1 MKSKY
6 FLHVISLLALF
17 ISFLPVSHA
26 NALAA
31 AAPPPV
37 DMFQLPWD
45 LGKAWVA
52 IDGIDNGTKRPAS
65 SSHNYKLG
73 GAIDFAPHNNMVTG
87 ENTSNFWVT
96 AAAAGTVIQT
106 ATCYVTIAH
115 DNGWITQYQFLGNI
129 QVKLGDVV
137 ARNQRLGII
146 ADGVKYKYCPG
157 FQEINVPHVHFILRP
172 SIIGATF
179 AGWEVKYNSLF
190 NRTTFTKGL
199 ITVGLFQPLLN
210 VLDSPVTPTPTA
222 TQTGTTTPGTETPS
236 PTPSPTASATPTP
249 TLSGPYV
256 STVVNTQSINVNETA
271 LATVSL
277 NNVPA
282 EGYTSSEFTCTY
294 NASLVEVSNI
304 LVTNLFGADAAVA
317 INGPN
322 TQSGNFIVAIAG
334 SHGNKANSGA
344 AFTFNAKGLQPG
356 QTTLECK
363 ARVSTGNNVL
373 TAIGFVSTSLTV
385 LGGTPSPTF
394 TPTPVGSPTPTTTPA
409 SSTPTVT
416 PSPAPNTNT
425 PTPTPSGPT
434 STPTPSSTPGGP
446 PVTVTPTA
454 TVSDWLTFT
463 NAKYGFQ
470 FQYPKD
476 GQIADGTT
484 DNFARIDLPFAG
496 GTNLREK
503 FLEVIVAENVNP
515 CRSPLGTSSMLQT
528 SETVV
533 INGITFLKET
543 GEDRG
548 AGNIHQWIAY
558 STSRN
563 NACVSLDFILHS
575 LNPDNFPTP
584 PPVFDFPAESAVFGQ
599 IVSTYLWLAGPTP
612 TSTLVQTAT
621 PTSTG
626 AVQTP
631 TPTSTSTPVDTATP
645 TSTPANP
652 GMLTGQVLA
661 SKPVTVSLYDATNT
675 LVTSVTANING
686 TFSLNAP
693 AGTYTVRAT
702 ASGFLGA
709 QGSTTLTAGNTSPIP
724 TISLLAGDIDGNN
737 VIDQFDA
744 LTIGMSYNTAT
755 PSEADLNND
764 GTINVLDLE
773 LLAKNYRKTGP
784 VPWQ

>member
-6 FLHVISLLALF
+6 VLHVISLLALF
-17 ISFLPVSHA
+17 ISFLPVSQA

-52 IDGIDNGTKRPAS
+52 IDGIDNGSKRPAS

-106 ATCYVTIAH
+106 ATCYVTLAH

-129 QVKLGDVV
+129 QVKLGDAV

-146 ADGVKYKYCPG
+146 ADGVRQKYCPG
-157 FQEINVPHVHFILRP
+157 FQDINVPHLHFIMRP
-172 SIIGATF
+172 SIVGATL
-179 AGWEVKYNSLF
+179 AGWEVNYNSLF
-190 NRTTFTKGL
+190 NITTFSKGL
-199 ITVGLFQPLLN
+199 IPIGLFKPLLN
-210 VLDSPVTPTPTA
+210 VFDTPPTPTPTVTA
-222 TQTGTTTPGTETPS
+222 TPSQTASTTPGSETPTGTPS
-236 PTPSPTASATPTP
+236 TPTPTTTVSPTP
-249 TLSGPYV
+249 TLSGPFV
-256 STVVNTQSINVNETA
+256 STVVEPPTLEVGETA
-271 LATVSL
+271 AVTVSL
-277 NNVPA
+277 NNVPTG
-282 EGYTSSEFTCTY
+282 GYTSAEFTCTY
-294 NASLVEVSNI
+294 DPILFEVSNI
-304 LVTNLFGADAAVA
+304 TAGNLFGTDPATA
-317 INGPN
+317 INGPQN
-322 TQSGNFIVAIAG
+322 GKFIFAIAAND
-334 SHGNKANSGA
+334 GNRATTNGA
-344 AFTFNAKGLQPG
+344 VFTFDIKGLQPG
-356 QTTLECK
+356 QAYVGCE
-363 ARVSTGNNVL
+363 ARVSTGDNTL
-373 TAIGFVSTSLTV
+373 TEISAARALVTVNGSTPTATLTPTD
-385 LGGTPSPTF
+385 TPFPAPNTD
-394 TPTPVGSPTPTTTPA
+394 TPTPTPGEP
-409 SSTPTVT
+409 
-416 PSPAPNTNT
+416 TNT
-425 PTPTPSGPT
+425 PTPSY
-434 STPTPSSTPGGP
+434 TPGGP
-446 PVTVTPTA
+446 TVTSTPTA

-463 NAKYGFQ
+463 NSKYGFQ
-470 FQYPKD
+470 FQYPKE
-476 GQIADGTT
+476 GQIAAGGS
-484 DNFARIDLPFAG
+484 DNFARIDLPFAL

-503 FLEVIVAENVNP
+503 YLEVIVAENVNP

-548 AGNIHQWIAY
+548 AGNIHQWVAY

-584 PPVFDFPAESAVFGQ
+584 PPVFDFPAESAAFGQ
-599 IVSTYLWLAGPTP
+599 IVSTYTWLTLPTP
-612 TSTLVQTAT
+612 TSSTPTQTAT

-626 AVQTP
+626 PIETP
-631 TPTSTSTPVDTATP
+631 TPTSTSTPVETATP
-645 TSTPANP
+645 TSTPAST

-661 SKPVTVSLYDATNT
+661 GKPVTVSLYDATNT
-675 LVTSVTANING
+675 LVASATANTNG

-709 QGSTTLTAGNTSPIP
+709 QGSATLTAGATSTMP

-744 LTIGMSYNTAT
+744 LTIGMGYNAAT